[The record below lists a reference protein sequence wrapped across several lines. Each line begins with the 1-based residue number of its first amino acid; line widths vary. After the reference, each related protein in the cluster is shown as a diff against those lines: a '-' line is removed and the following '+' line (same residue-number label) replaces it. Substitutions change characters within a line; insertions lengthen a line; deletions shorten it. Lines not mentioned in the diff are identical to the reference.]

1 MGRVR
6 KASTRSSI
14 SSQRRDTWLFEMP
27 VFVGETVHWTVSFS
41 SSPHRLDE
49 IIHQAGRYAL
59 HIGFLYNRCQGFLDC
74 AAGLQE

>member
-1 MGRVR
+1 M
-6 KASTRSSI
+6 
-14 SSQRRDTWLFEMP
+14 
-27 VFVGETVHWTVSFS
+27 FVGETVHWTVSFS